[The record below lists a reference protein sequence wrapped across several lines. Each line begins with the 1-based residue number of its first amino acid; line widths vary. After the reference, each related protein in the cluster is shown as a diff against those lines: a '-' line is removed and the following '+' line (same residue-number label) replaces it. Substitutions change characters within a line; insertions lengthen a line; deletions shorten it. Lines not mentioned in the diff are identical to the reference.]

1 MTHIL
6 RAGVVLYHGATE
18 FPHCATVGGARF
30 WVGVTTSEK
39 MMPDTGN
46 TFKYIKRADPPRQAP

>member
-39 MMPDTGN
+39 NDAWHGEY
-46 TFKYIKRADPPRQAP
+46 FQLY